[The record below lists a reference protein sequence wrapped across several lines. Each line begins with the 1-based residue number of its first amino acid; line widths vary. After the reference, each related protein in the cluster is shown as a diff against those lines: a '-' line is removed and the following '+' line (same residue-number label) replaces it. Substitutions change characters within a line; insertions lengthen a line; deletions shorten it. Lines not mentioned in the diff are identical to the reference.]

1 MNLDMAIIF
10 TCLLVSKLL
19 CFFCFFLF
27 NFFYFLYLLLLSLMF
42 YPVHSLGI
50 SHLFHLHFSYS
61 AASKYCP
68 LLIKEGGMTLLEKVL
83 ELESSHPDTK
93 DMAR

>member
-19 CFFCFFLF
+19 CFFCFFL
-27 NFFYFLYLLLLSLMF
+27 NFLYLLLLGLMF